1 MTFHLSKPDPDFLF
15 KLALPDYD
23 AVPASTPLHARLPLP
38 ATGPY
43 KIAGYQPKGVVV
55 LVRNPRFR
63 VWSAA
68 AQPDGY
74 PDRIVERFR
83 YTGAVR
89 DPRGRARDRR
99 HHGGRPRSDL
109 AARARGLPA
118 DALLEPALP
127 RAAAHDP
134 RALAEHEARAVQR
147 RPRPAGVQP
156 RGRPQPA
163 RPDQRRRGGMP
174 VPAAERERLQLLLP
188 LQRARTSRRPA
199 GSSPSPAPR
208 GSRSRSGS
216 TTSRSGTGTAPT
228 WSRSC
233 EASATT
239 LGSSTFRMTRAN
251 LTWRPDRQ
259 AGVQGWGADY
269 PSANNIFLGF
279 LCSSY
284 TTNPATNRNPAGI
297 CDRHLDAQVARA
309 QSLETTNP
317 AAAAGAWHSSRPHAD
332 RRGAVG
338 ADEGLR
344 SPPTSSPGG
353 SATTGTAG
361 CRGRRDD
368 RRVPRPALG
377 ALSLVLASAV

>member
-15 KLALPDYD
+15 KLALPD
-23 AVPASTPLHARLPLP
+23 VRRRSGLRRRCTRGCRCPRPARTRSP
-38 ATGPY
+38 ATSREGRRR
-43 KIAGYQPKGVVV
+43 

-74 PDRIVERFR
+74 PDRIVERYR
-83 YTGAVR
+83 VHGRVR
-89 DPRGRARDRR
+89 DPRGRARHGR

-118 DALLEPALP
+118 DAPLEPALL
-127 RAAAHDP
+127 RADSS
-134 RALAEHEARAVQR
+134 RSSALWLNTRLAPFNDVRVRQAFNFAVDRTRLAQIN
-147 RPRPAGVQP
+147 G
-156 RGRPQPA
+156 G
-163 RPDQRRRGGMP
+163 RGGVP

-188 LQRARTSRRPA
+188 VQRARPRRRRA

-216 TTSRSGTGTAPT
+216 TTSRPGTGTPRT
-228 WSRSC
+228 WSQVLRSIGYKARV
-233 EASATT
+233 EYVPHTP
-239 LGSSTFRMTRAN
+239 GN
-251 LTWRPDRQ
+251 LTWRRDR
-259 AGVQGWGADY
+259 AGGR
-269 PSANNIFLGF
+269 PRLGRR
-279 LCSSY
+279 LPLRQQHLPRVPLQLLY
-284 TTNPATNRNPAGI
+284 DRPEAIERELRRDLRPASGCAGRS
-297 CDRHLDAQVARA
+297 CTVARDDQPRRGGRRLA
-309 QSLETTNP
+309 P
-317 AAAAGAWHSSRPHAD
+317 GRPHAD

-361 CRGRRDD
+361 CRGGR
-368 RRVPRPALG
+368 G
-377 ALSLVLASAV
+377 